1 MLWNFTVWS
10 FQRQF
15 PKFHKMAS
23 FFFGLLYIYIFKD
36 HLDGV
41 FVLSLH
47 SEQPVNKEFSAVSH

>member
-1 MLWNFTVWS
+1 MEFHSLG
-10 FQRQF
+10 F
-15 PKFHKMAS
+15 PAPVSKVPQDG
-23 FFFGLLYIYIFKD
+23 FFFLWIIIYIYIFKD